1 MPPSSESPFFAAGVI
16 TESRYFVGRR
26 DELAF
31 LTARMKQATSVN
43 VVGKPKIG
51 KSSLLYHFANTY
63 EQRVPEESDRY
74 AAAYLS
80 LEEARCRSEEDFYRA
95 VAQEFLRLPKVRGSL
110 FPLPGQNRLR
120 SAFENRTLDRAGF
133 AAAVLEWKDRSVLPV
148 LCLDEFEKLF
158 DNTRAFD
165 DGFYDGLRSL
175 VGQSALMLVV
185 ASRLP
190 LGRYSRKHKLTS
202 RFFNTG
208 RILSLQGLTEGEAD
222 ELARKPDLHEPFLGE
237 GDRKIVLEWGDRHPY
252 LLQLAGSCLAETG
265 ARDRAREEFDRQAAE
280 VLAGEGE
287 RQRLRMLKP
296 LWWIY
301 QFVRSLGTI
310 PELGSKVRKE

>member
-80 LEEARCRSEEDFYRA
+80 LEEACCRNEEDFYCA
-95 VAQEFLRLPKVRGSL
+95 VAQAFLRLPKVRGSR
-110 FPLPGQNRLR
+110 FALPGQNRLR
-120 SAFENRTLDRAGF
+120 LAFENHTLDRAGF
-133 AAAVLEWKDRSVLPV
+133 ATAIKEWQDRGVLPV
-148 LCLDEFEKLF
+148 LCLDEFEKLL
-158 DNTRAFD
+158 DNTQAFD
-165 DGFYDGLRSL
+165 EGFYDNLRSL
-175 VGQSALMLVV
+175 MSPGALMLVV
-185 ASRLP
+185 ASRSP
-190 LGRYSRKHKLTS
+190 LNYYSQKHRLVS

-208 RILSLQGLTEGEAD
+208 RTLSLQGLTEGEA
-222 ELARKPDLHEPFLGE
+222 RDL
-237 GDRKIVLEWGDRHPY
+237 
-252 LLQLAGSCLAETG
+252 GSCF
-265 ARDRAREEFDRQAAE
+265 EEVWDIENRNIFLFSIRY
-280 VLAGEGE
+280 G
-287 RQRLRMLKP
+287 MSS
-296 LWWIY
+296 LW
-301 QFVRSLGTI
+301 SL
-310 PELGSKVRKE
+310 